1 MSRILRRP
9 MFRGGRVDSY
19 GTGIASGLG
28 YKKGGVIDG
37 HKISSDGRVN
47 FNIAGLVS
55 PEMASEM
62 ANIKTGGERTGAS
75 FLKRAVNKLKGIPYA
90 GRLIPKFST
99 MAAAGTASVPYLAA
113 AAPVAAVGGLAY
125 MNRPKTVEALQYMKE
140 MNESGVFDET
150 AGDDYTQYAETF
162 KMLNETGTPLNES
175 EVGLTSSKEDI
186 SSDIMDRDMAGFEEV
201 TTEPGADRRPGESS
215 LDALLRQGL
224 ERSKQRDLLENPPSQ
239 EEEEQTI
246 KSQLEKDKELFKE
259 LLGADKA
266 RGKDIGDMLASASA
280 SFLGTGDVREG
291 FAEFMADQ
299 AKSGPS
305 RTEKINQTAA
315 GLAINDYIA
324 GRRSKESL
332 DQVLAKTKFGIDYA
346 SQMQQEVGSP
356 KGKTWINALR
366 IVGSSLKESTFSNKT
381 IKDTLFQIFE
391 KPTHI
396 INDFQSKEYDDIDTE
411 DLRVGFNIVPYKR
424 GKIIIE
430 KSSDGSVK
438 PRTDLPIS

>member
-1 MSRILRRP
+1 
-9 MFRGGRVDSY
+9 
-19 GTGIASGLG
+19 
-28 YKKGGVIDG
+28 
-37 HKISSDGRVN
+37 
-47 FNIAGLVS
+47 
-55 PEMASEM
+55 
-62 ANIKTGGERTGAS
+62 
-75 FLKRAVNKLKGIPYA
+75 
-90 GRLIPKFST
+90 
-99 MAAAGTASVPYLAA
+99 
-113 AAPVAAVGGLAY
+113 
-125 MNRPKTVEALQYMKE
+125 
-140 MNESGVFDET
+140 
-150 AGDDYTQYAETF
+150 
-162 KMLNETGTPLNES
+162 MLNETGTPLSES
-175 EVGLTSSKEDI
+175 EVGLLSSKEDI
-186 SSDIMDRDMAGFEEV
+186 SSDIVDRDMAEFEEV

-280 SFLGTGDVREG
+280 SFLGAGNVREG
-291 FAEFMADQ
+291 FAGFMADQ

-346 SQMQQEVGSP
+346 SQMQQEAGSP

-366 IVGSSLKESTFSNKT
+366 TVGSSLKESTFSNKT

>member
-1 MSRILRRP
+1 

-150 AGDDYTQYAETF
+150 AGDDYTRYAETF
-162 KMLNETGTPLNES
+162 KMLNETGTPLSES

-239 EEEEQTI
+239 EEEQTI

-346 SQMQQEVGSP
+346 SQMQQEAGSP

>member
-1 MSRILRRP
+1 
-9 MFRGGRVDSY
+9 
-19 GTGIASGLG
+19 
-28 YKKGGVIDG
+28 
-37 HKISSDGRVN
+37 
-47 FNIAGLVS
+47 
-55 PEMASEM
+55 
-62 ANIKTGGERTGAS
+62 
-75 FLKRAVNKLKGIPYA
+75 
-90 GRLIPKFST
+90 
-99 MAAAGTASVPYLAA
+99 
-113 AAPVAAVGGLAY
+113 
-125 MNRPKTVEALQYMKE
+125 
-140 MNESGVFDET
+140 
-150 AGDDYTQYAETF
+150 
-162 KMLNETGTPLNES
+162 
-175 EVGLTSSKEDI
+175 
-186 SSDIMDRDMAGFEEV
+186 
-201 TTEPGADRRPGESS
+201 
-215 LDALLRQGL
+215 
-224 ERSKQRDLLENPPSQ
+224 
-239 EEEEQTI
+239 
-246 KSQLEKDKELFKE
+246 
-259 LLGADKA
+259 
-266 RGKDIGDMLASASA
+266 
-280 SFLGTGDVREG
+280 
-291 FAEFMADQ
+291 MADQ

-346 SQMQQEVGSP
+346 SQIQQEAGSP

-366 IVGSSLKESTFSNKT
+366 TVGSSLKESTFSNKT

>member
-1 MSRILRRP
+1 

-162 KMLNETGTPLNES
+162 KMLNETGTPLSES

-186 SSDIMDRDMAGFEEV
+186 EADRMDRDMAEFEEV

-346 SQMQQEVGSP
+346 SQMQQEAGSP